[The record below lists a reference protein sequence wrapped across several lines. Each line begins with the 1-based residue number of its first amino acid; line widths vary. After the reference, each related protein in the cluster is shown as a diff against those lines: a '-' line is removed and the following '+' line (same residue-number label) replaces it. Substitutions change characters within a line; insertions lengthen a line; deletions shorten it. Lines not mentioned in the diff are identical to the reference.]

1 MAQPKPNSK
10 ERQEAIDRFY
20 QYHGDFISHPVEIE
34 IDVTAMMLLWRR
46 HYRGRVDIKK
56 YLPNFGENKLPLK
69 NNKAP

>member
-1 MAQPKPNSK
+1 MAQPNSK

-20 QYHGDFISHPVEIE
+20 KYHGDFISHPVEIE